1 MARGDRGCRDTVLFA
16 ASAPLSS
23 VGATA
28 PAFLAVPSAPPLA
41 TDVSQSSTPSV
52 PAGSGAC
59 PPPSVYFRPGSSS
72 AGPRSMNTCKTA
84 PTIRLEC
91 SAKQA
96 GSHTRSRLCPGPT
109 ARWAADC
116 PGQSSLSGTGVQQP
130 QRFRAA
136 KRHHTLGQHA
146 LEVHGIQLGRADETN
161 ALISEDGS
169 GSYPGVPSGKHHSS
183 PTSMRWWMRNTR
195 NVALQDTVT
204 GAVSL
209 PGGGRSYSLSV
220 IPSARPRPLSTAPF
234 ACIFLSCSIF
244 NSSCIPVFCAAL
256 SGAAAALPRRW
267 PRTRFRIRCRRC
279 RSLVPPRR
287 THAS

>member
-28 PAFLAVPSAPPLA
+28 PAFLAVPSSHLLLPMFPSRARR
-41 TDVSQSSTPSV
+41 SV
-52 PAGSGAC
+52 PAGSGAR
-59 PPPSVYFRPGSSS
+59 PPPSVYFRPGSSG

-84 PTIRLEC
+84 PTIRLAC

-96 GSHTRSRLCPGPT
+96 GSHTRNRLCGTRLLILRPLPPRTSPPSPHTGWVPAPQLAQRRSHISPGPT

-116 PGQSSLSGTGVQQP
+116 PSQSSLSGTGVQQP

-161 ALISEDGS
+161 VLISKTEVAQIQVSHPGS
-169 GSYPGVPSGKHHSS
+169 
-183 PTSMRWWMRNTR
+183 TTAAR
-195 NVALQDTVT
+195 
-204 GAVSL
+204 
-209 PGGGRSYSLSV
+209 
-220 IPSARPRPLSTAPF
+220 RPRA
-234 ACIFLSCSIF
+234 
-244 NSSCIPVFCAAL
+244 
-256 SGAAAALPRRW
+256 GG
-267 PRTRFRIRCRRC
+267 
-279 RSLVPPRR
+279 
-287 THAS
+287 